1 MKSSA
6 EVNIFGGMSLCEE
19 YFPTR
24 AYTNA
29 VSRLGQ
35 LLSKERDRLD
45 SVAQSLG
52 RKSAIGPDNLAV
64 QVPMIVDF
72 AKEYHRAYSLYLEAV
87 LPQHKNGIKCG
98 PSCGNCCHHYPMSVE
113 PFELV
118 YLYSSLRHRDDFLSI
133 MEDCQIRAKLFE
145 GLLGKR
151 LAESDSEDDADD
163 NLTRSHALF
172 KGGDPAAGLSMV
184 LVAVAASLGV
194 IVVAALA
201 RSFCLL
207 GGVLV
212 GTTAGGSDK
221 GLDILSLLIGVRI
234 DTLADVGRE
243 SLLFLDK
250 LFESFVISHGIHL
263 LPHLSCGALSYICLP

>member
-1 MKSSA
+1 MLENVKSSA
-6 EVNIFGGMSLCEE
+6 EVNIFGAMSLCEE

-64 QVPMIVDF
+64 QIPMIVDF

-118 YLYSSLRHRDDFLSI
+118 HLYSNLRRRDDFMSV
-133 MEDCQIRAKLFE
+133 MEDCQMRAKLFE
-145 GLLGKR
+145 GLLDKR
-151 LAESDSEDDADD
+151 LAESDSEDDAED
-163 NLTRSHALF
+163 RALHDYF
-172 KGGDPAAGLSMV
+172 SQWKSCPFSSPQGD
-184 LVAVAASLGV
+184 
-194 IVVAALA
+194 
-201 RSFCLL
+201 C
-207 GGVLV
+207 
-212 GTTAGGSDK
+212 
-221 GLDILSLLIGVRI
+221 RI
-234 DTLADVGRE
+234 YPLRPVSCRMYFSETLPKYCVPE
-243 SLLFLDK
+243 YLQTEK
-250 LFESFVISHGIHL
+250 NESFVVYMPDHIEE
-263 LPHLSCGALSYICLP
+263 ALSGISEHYAGLELPESYFGGLLSMNLYEGVFS